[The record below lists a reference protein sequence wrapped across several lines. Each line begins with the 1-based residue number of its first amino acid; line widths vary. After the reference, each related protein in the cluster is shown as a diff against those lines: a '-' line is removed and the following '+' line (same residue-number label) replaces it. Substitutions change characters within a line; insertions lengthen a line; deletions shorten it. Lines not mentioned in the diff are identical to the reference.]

1 VTTFVLEVILRGKE
15 RELAGLLITL
25 RLWRLLK
32 LVGGVAVGA
41 GEIEEDTYKELARVK
56 GELGETRF
64 ALTQARDENQ
74 ALRERV
80 AWLESQAD

>member
-1 VTTFVLEVILRGKE
+1 M
-15 RELAGLLITL
+15 TL
-25 RLWRLLK
+25 D
-32 LVGGVAVGA
+32 VPFPVGVAVGA

-80 AWLESQAD
+80 AWLSQAPT